1 VTGVWQSNGG
11 ILANA
16 TAGSVVVG
24 TASPAPSTTAP
35 AQHILTMARMLGYQ
49 GATCCTLAQA
59 QPYVTWL
66 FNLPQSDTANATSLG
81 MKSLFYQDATVGF
94 STPGDTDWWKTLQNN
109 AQDIA
114 RDCAG
119 NIIGSPPSEE
129 YGDITQAGWR
139 SLWNGVAANVGS
151 GYTALFADGA
161 GDVGSGALPCGTT
174 DSTYV
179 ADMATMFSGT
189 PFQVIANN
197 VFESAA
203 MGTNWHTV
211 DSGANVIGAMADSDC
226 YVDANAYGMGNVDF
240 AITQGMHS
248 YGYAVDDW
256 SQREDDELY
265 LGQQQKLF
273 VCLIGA
279 SHLAS
284 SETALRTYAY
294 ASLMLTYSVRSTTYF
309 TYWKT
314 NGSTQVEVYPETGI
328 VPANPVVATPSD
340 VSALKVGGVYVR
352 EYQDCF
358 YRGVDEGGCAFVV
371 NPTTGTQTI
380 PVLSRSYG
388 HSVTLSGGGVLEGG
402 NAGFSGPAPKSL
414 SSGSAVIEAQ

>member
-1 VTGVWQSNGG
+1 
-11 ILANA
+11 
-16 TAGSVVVG
+16 
-24 TASPAPSTTAP
+24 
-35 AQHILTMARMLGYQ
+35 
-49 GATCCTLAQA
+49 
-59 QPYVTWL
+59 
-66 FNLPQSDTANATSLG
+66 

-94 STPGDTDWWKTLQNN
+94 SAPGDTDWWNTLQNN
-109 AQDIA
+109 PQDIA
-114 RDCAG
+114 RDCNG

-129 YGDITQAGWR
+129 YGDITQVGWR
-139 SLWNGVAANVGS
+139 SLWNGVAGNVGS
-151 GYTALFADGA
+151 GYTALFVDGA
-161 GDVGSGALPCGTT
+161 GDVGSGALPCGAS

-179 ADMATMFSGT
+179 LDLATMFSGT
-189 PFQVIANN
+189 PFPVIANN

-203 MGTNWHTV
+203 MGTNWHTI
-211 DSGANVIGAMADSDC
+211 DTGANVIGAMADSDC

-265 LGQQQKLF
+265 LAQQQKLF

-279 SHLAS
+279 SHFAS

-294 ASLMLTYSVRSTTYF
+294 ASLMLTYNVSSTAYF

-314 NGSTQVEVYPETGI
+314 NDSTQVEVYPETGI
-328 VPANPVVATPSD
+328 VPANPLVSTPLD
-340 VSALKVGGVYVR
+340 VSTLKIGGVYVR
-352 EYQDCF
+352 EYKDCF

-380 PVLSRSYG
+380 PALSRSYG

-402 NAGFSGPAPKSL
+402 SVGFSGLVPKSL
-414 SSGSAVIEAQ
+414 VSGSAVIEAQ